1 MTGKLQIGLVATF
14 ALIAAPAYANDSST
28 YQIQGEQGL
37 DNTCHFT
44 TTLTLPPGQKA
55 VQENQ
60 VGFDAATCTVTMQRV
75 KPDLT
80 QEDKEGLTS
89 KSVPLEAPLAPAAR
103 LDGAAPAA
111 VLRRTRAFSRTFLV
125 NRFNVFQH
133 HVKEG
138 VEYSY
143 NGARISNA
151 FCQRPNDQLQW
162 RTAFWD
168 LINSTTQTC
177 RYNFNFTTVT
187 ASTGARYFSPRG
199 FYCSVPT
206 NILYNRHR
214 TVGRANGTIVDST
227 SFGGSSGCLSQLLI
241 KRQIIRQF

>member
-1 MTGKLQIGLVATF
+1 MIRMIAKLQIGSVAVI
-14 ALIAAPAYANDSST
+14 ALAIAAPASANDSSM
-28 YQIQGEQGL
+28 YQIQGEKGV

-44 TTLTLPPGQKA
+44 TTLTLSPGQKA
-55 VQENQ
+55 VQEDQ
-60 VGFDAATCTVTMQRV
+60 VDFDAATCTITMQRV

-80 QEDKEGLTS
+80 QEDKAGLTS
-89 KSVPLEAPLAPAAR
+89 KSVPLEASLAPAAR
-103 LDGAAPAA
+103 LDGVAPTA
-111 VLRRTRAFSRTFLV
+111 VLRRTRAVSRTFVV

-138 VEYSY
+138 VEYTY
-143 NGARISNA
+143 NGARVSNA

-168 LINSTTQTC
+168 LITSTTQTC

-199 FYCSVPT
+199 FTVACRLMSYTIATELSAEPTERLLTVRASVAPP
-206 NILYNRHR
+206 
-214 TVGRANGTIVDST
+214 VA
-227 SFGGSSGCLSQLLI
+227 
-241 KRQIIRQF
+241 